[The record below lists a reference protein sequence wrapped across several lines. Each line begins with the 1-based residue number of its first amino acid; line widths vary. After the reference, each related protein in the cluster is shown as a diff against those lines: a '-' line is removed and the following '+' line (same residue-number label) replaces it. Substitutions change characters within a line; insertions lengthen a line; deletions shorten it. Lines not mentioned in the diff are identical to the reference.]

1 MTLQNSGIRNCLFF
15 NFGVLQVVGGDTIVI
30 IFRHIWSPNIKV
42 SGLGDS
48 EKLGK
53 GLWFKQYPWDAHCSV
68 WFTQRKK
75 SQIQCQPQSPGPF
88 GRVLRLKWY
97 SALSVPGATSHLH
110 SATTF
115 WGSLWNWGG
124 SLCHSG
130 TCPSSF
136 IPVNLYLKKTILW
149 SSGGREP
156 EGPWGDQLKLT
167 SPRLDSASAS
177 IN

>member
-1 MTLQNSGIRNCLFF
+1 MNDFAKLRYKKLSIFQFWCTSGGGGWYNCNHFF
-15 NFGVLQVVGGDTIVI
+15 C
-30 IFRHIWSPNIKV
+30 HIWSPNIKV

-48 EKLGK
+48 ENLGK

-136 IPVNLYLKKTILW
+136 IPVNLHLKKKPSCGVQVGESQRGLGET
-149 SSGGREP
+149 G
-156 EGPWGDQLKLT
+156 
-167 SPRLDSASAS
+167 
-177 IN
+177 